1 MQDRALHS
9 LASVIHTIRPRK
21 IRCHLP
27 WIILNFGHVSL
38 PLTTVRPTNAHDR
51 DQSRMAGPEKSYD
64 SIADLNLLSSP
75 AGVGVPH
82 VRRRLDAGNEF
93 ERNVSDS
100 DQHDERT
107 IEVLPPFVTHDD
119 ASHEDIDYS
128 VCQFCAQ
135 SY

>member
-1 MQDRALHS
+1 M
-9 LASVIHTIRPRK
+9 
-21 IRCHLP
+21 
-27 WIILNFGHVSL
+27 NFGHVSL
-38 PLTTVRPTNAHDR
+38 PLTTVRSTIAHDR
-51 DQSRMAGPEKSYD
+51 DQSRMAGPEKSND

-82 VRRRLDAGNEF
+82 VRRRLNAGNEF

-119 ASHEDIDYS
+119 ASHEDVDYS

>member
-1 MQDRALHS
+1 M
-9 LASVIHTIRPRK
+9 
-21 IRCHLP
+21 
-27 WIILNFGHVSL
+27 NFGHVSL
-38 PLTTVRPTNAHDR
+38 PLTTVRPRNAYDH
-51 DQSRMAGPEKSYD
+51 DQSRMAGAEKSYD

-75 AGVGVPH
+75 TGVGVPH
-82 VRRRLDAGNEF
+82 VRRRLNAGNKF

-119 ASHEDIDYS
+119 ASHEDVDYS